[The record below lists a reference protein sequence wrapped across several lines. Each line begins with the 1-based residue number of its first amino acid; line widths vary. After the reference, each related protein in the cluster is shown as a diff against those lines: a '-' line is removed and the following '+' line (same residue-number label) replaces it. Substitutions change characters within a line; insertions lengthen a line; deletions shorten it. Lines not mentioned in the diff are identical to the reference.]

1 MEEKDIQLTEKEI
14 NQMYTKIMTDDT
26 RWDLMTGT
34 ELGKRI
40 KAYKADKTNRRKLIS
55 LLGCLRLAEVLYP
68 YSQDGESF
76 SMPTLPLPEG
86 AMIMVFTSKAKCKA
100 ESLKQYKFNSAT
112 VASILDCFET
122 DDIKFVCINPMT
134 DDVILPV
141 ESIKQFI
148 KTADDI
154 TVHVDEEMTKGIEF
168 KDLDPI
174 TFERFG
180 GRRVECV
187 TSYGRTVVGDAC
199 SFYDNKDLGPCLTI
213 ETEEKESIEVYFNQ
227 VETIKDITDYG
238 TSEEE

>member
-1 MEEKDIQLTEKEI
+1 MEEIKQLTEKELQ
-14 NQMYTKIMTDDT
+14 QMYTKILTDDT

-40 KAYKADKTNRRKLIS
+40 KAFKADKNNRRKLIS
-55 LLGCLRLAEVLYP
+55 LLGCLRLTEVLYP
-68 YSQDGESF
+68 YNQDGESF

-86 AMIMVFTSKAKCKA
+86 TMIMVFTTKAKCKA
-100 ESLKQYKFNSAT
+100 ESLKQYKLNSAT
-112 VASILDCFET
+112 IASILDCFET
-122 DDIKFVCINPMT
+122 DGIKFVCINPMT
-134 DDVILPV
+134 DDVILPI

-154 TVHVDEEMTKGIEF
+154 TTRVDEEMIKGIEF

-180 GRRVECV
+180 GKRVECV
-187 TSYGRTVVGDAC
+187 TSYGRKIIGDAY

-213 ETEEKESIEVYFNQ
+213 ETDDKESIEVYFNQ
-227 VETIKDITDYG
+227 VETIKNITDYEA
-238 TSEEE
+238 SEEE